1 MADPDDGDMDA
12 MKKEKLRAYE
22 ASLGGFELKAFE
34 ALEREFQEV
43 CLMNK
48 KLSQIHFVFMCNF
61 LSDLKNL
68 GLWRNCHFLR
78 FHVSL
83 FLLL

>member
-43 CLMNK
+43 CLMNQK
-48 KLSQIHFVFMCNF
+48 TIPNTFRF
-61 LSDLKNL
+61 LCVISDLI
-68 GLWRNCHFLR
+68 
-78 FHVSL
+78 
-83 FLLL
+83 

>member
-1 MADPDDGDMDA
+1 MADPDDAGMDA

-43 CLMNK
+43 
-48 KLSQIHFVFMCNF
+48 LSKCIHRCVRILSFVC
-61 LSDLKNL
+61 
-68 GLWRNCHFLR
+68 
-78 FHVSL
+78 
-83 FLLL
+83 